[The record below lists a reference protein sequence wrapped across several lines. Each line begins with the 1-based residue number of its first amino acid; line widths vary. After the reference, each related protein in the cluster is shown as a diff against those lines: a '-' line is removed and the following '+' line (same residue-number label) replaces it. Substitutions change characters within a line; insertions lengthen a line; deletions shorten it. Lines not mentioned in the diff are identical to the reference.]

1 MTIEERSFATLDG
14 AARALAEDL
23 ANQTDIPA
31 YVGLCPLLGAK
42 RTCSSAPQNVCL

>member
-31 YVGLCPLLGAK
+31 YVGLCPLLGGDLN
-42 RTCSSAPQNVCL
+42 RSLQHMR

>member
-23 ANQTDIPA
+23 ANQTDVPA
-31 YVGLCPLLGAK
+31 YVDLCPQLGVK
-42 RTCSSAPQNVCL
+42 QTEISHHVFGCF